1 MSKLY
6 VEKQVDVNASARR
19 VWAILTEKESTI
31 EWASE
36 FSLGGPRLHLES
48 NWDYGSPVLWKDQEG
63 AVIVEGTVT
72 AIEPGILLRYTV
84 FNAEGPRPQASPEDG
99 ITFKLT
105 ERDGRTRV
113 WVSQGDF
120 SSMPEGAKY
129 RNMSEEIWD
138 RALAR
143 IKRLAERPVSS
154 H

>member
-19 VWAILTEKESTI
+19 VWGILTEKEMTG

-36 FSLGGPRLHLES
+36 FSPGGPRLQLES
-48 NWDYGSPVLWKDQEG
+48 DWDYGSPVLWKDQKG
-63 AVIVEGTVT
+63 AVIVEGAVT
-72 AIEPGILLRYTV
+72 AIEPYTLLRYSV
-84 FNAEGPRPQASPEDG
+84 FNAEGPRPQVSPEDG

-105 ERDGRTRV
+105 ERDGRTRL

-120 SSMPEGAKY
+120 SSMSEGAKY
-129 RNMSEEIWD
+129 RNMSAEIWD